1 MTIVQRAHQFW
12 TWFDTARFGLSF
24 LNDVQ
29 PEEQDRLL
37 AELFLAL
44 QDYHQGLTFSL
55 KVEQGDASAH
65 LVIWDD
71 GSKVSKRRNKQL
83 FRDCLSFPGWTFGR
97 ASGDPRAQELPDLS
111 DELVFY
117 REVRVDLLAVH
128 APDDHPRFLL
138 TLYLP
143 EYLGLS
149 CRPHLAFLVCLF
161 IGAKRYESLIHSIVF
176 AASSGTEAPR
186 GFLLVNLH
194 EWMTRV
200 QDTHP
205 GLQDPAPLYLDQAPD
220 LN

>member
-1 MTIVQRAHQFW
+1 MAW
-12 TWFDTARFGLSF
+12 ATARARSLATSWLVWDSPFSNHG
-24 LNDVQ
+24 D
-29 PEEQDRLL
+29 PEARRSNSSQSS
-37 AELFLAL
+37 
-44 QDYHQGLTFSL
+44 HS
-55 KVEQGDASAH
+55 
-65 LVIWDD
+65 
-71 GSKVSKRRNKQL
+71 SKVSKRRNKQL

-149 CRPHLAFLVCLF
+149 CRPHLAFLVRLF
-161 IGAKRYESLIHSIVF
+161 LGAKRYESLIHSIVF